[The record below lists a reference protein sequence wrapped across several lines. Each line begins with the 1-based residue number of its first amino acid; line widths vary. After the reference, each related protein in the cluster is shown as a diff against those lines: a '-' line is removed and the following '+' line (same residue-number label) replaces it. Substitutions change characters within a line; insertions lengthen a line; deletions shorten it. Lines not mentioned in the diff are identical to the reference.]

1 MYSCGFYTDT
11 TITSMGFILLLW
23 LLLWVYTTTMAT
35 IMGFIL
41 LLWLLLWVLYY
52 YYDYYCG
59 FYTTTMATI
68 VGFIDIV
75 LIITARVRVLFG

>member
-1 MYSCGFYTDT
+1 
-11 TITSMGFILLLW
+11 MGFILLLW